1 MTSNGNANPNAVS
14 FDSSAIPRGASST
27 TSIPTVRP
35 RNRRLISLADESEDN
50 GENETSLSSG
60 LSPSSAFVT
69 SGTARSRSQNASPSP
84 SSTRNPSPLPSSHP
98 SRATSSFDYPYHDSS
113 PQRSRVEL
121 RRGLGSHDRKPSSGF
136 ATNFL
141 NSSWSSLQGLAATVM
156 GSDASQ
162 GNSRVGSLQV
172 NGTRHARKPSRAAD
186 SGSFRPNANQK
197 QSRSPLPSSWGP
209 SGLFG
214 LKPSPG
220 SKEERDALVQAKRRE
235 ALLLA
240 NGESTPDSRG
250 KHKRRNSGVD
260 SALSRSMED
269 DEQDALV
276 YVHQVQPNDSLT
288 GVSIRYGCQLAVLR
302 KANGFWPSDTIQS
315 RKTVVIPVDACTIKG
330 RPIRSTPKEKQPMFD
345 LMDDSPPGSSTLVP
359 TEESPYSELYDH
371 ATKQEEE
378 TSDAGKQTNPSQPW
392 KHECWVEVDGFT
404 EPVELG
410 RVSCRALG
418 YFPRA
423 RRKSRSHTKPYS
435 DLDDITSRSSSFT
448 RSRDDPFPGSPERQT
463 DFSAIDFSP
472 ERFRDRSTS
481 SSQAARPPFCHHR
494 KRSSFT
500 FNGPGGVGTLDRKA
514 LAPGPAPDKLNN
526 FIKTHLP
533 NLALPPPPTS
543 EPASTHPTRPPR
555 ISFDSTSSVLSA
567 SSSTGLENVG
577 GAIEGWFRKVATRAK
592 TSLNEIQ
599 QPSQIY
605 SHLGLGGNGDLIE
618 LDDTRESTTGT
629 VTPARSPRPQGS
641 SAASA
646 TGRPGEGGSK
656 RGRTMNSNVKV
667 DAGMRRSKDD

>member
-1 MTSNGNANPNAVS
+1 MTSNGSASPNAVS
-14 FDSSAIPRGASST
+14 FDSSAVAARGASST
-27 TSIPTVRP
+27 TSTSTVRP
-35 RNRRLISLADESEDN
+35 RNRRLISLADDSDDN
-50 GENETSLSSG
+50 NENESSLSSG

-69 SGTARSRSQNASPSP
+69 SGTARSRSQNPSPSP
-84 SSTRNPSPLPSSHP
+84 SSTRNPSPLPSTHP
-98 SRATSSFDYPYHDSS
+98 SRGTSSFDYPYHDGS
-113 PQRSRVEL
+113 PQRSRVDL
-121 RRGLGSHDRKPSSGF
+121 RRGLGSQDRKPSSGF

-162 GNSRVGSLQV
+162 GNGRVGSLQV

-186 SGSFRPNANQK
+186 SGSFRANSSQRP
-197 QSRSPLPSSWGP
+197 SRSPLPSSWGP

-235 ALLLA
+235 ALLVA
-240 NGESTPDSRG
+240 NGESMPDSRG
-250 KHKRRNSGVD
+250 VHKRRNSGVD
-260 SALSRSMED
+260 SALSRSMEEGD
-269 DEQDALV
+269 GQDALV

-315 RKTVVIPVDACTIKG
+315 RKTVVLPVDACTIKG
-330 RPIRSTPKEKQPMFD
+330 RPIRSTPKGKPPMFD
-345 LMDDSPPGSSTLVP
+345 LMDDSPPGSSTLIP
-359 TEESPYSELYDH
+359 TEQSPYSEPY
-371 ATKQEEE
+371 EEE
-378 TSDAGKQTNPSQPW
+378 HSDAGKSTNPSQPW
-392 KHECWVEVDGFT
+392 KHECWVEVEGFT

-423 RRKSRSHTKPYS
+423 RRKSRSQMKPYS
-435 DLDDITSRSSSFT
+435 DLDDITSRSSSFA
-448 RSRDDPFPGSPERQT
+448 RSRDDPFPGSPERQR
-463 DFSAIDFSP
+463 DFAAIDFSP

-481 SSQAARPPFCHHR
+481 GSQATRPPFRHHR

-514 LAPGPAPDKLNN
+514 QAPGPAPDKLNS
-526 FIKTHLP
+526 FINTHLP

-543 EPASTHPTRPPR
+543 EPANTHPTRPPR
-555 ISFDSTSSVLSA
+555 ISFDSTSSVVST

-599 QPSQIY
+599 QPSPIY

-618 LDDTRESTTGT
+618 LDDTRESTTRT

-641 SAASA
+641 RAASA
-646 TGRPGEGGSK
+646 TGRPGDGGST
-656 RGRTMNSNVKV
+656 RGRTMNSSSNVHLN
-667 DAGMRRSKDD
+667 AGARRSKDD